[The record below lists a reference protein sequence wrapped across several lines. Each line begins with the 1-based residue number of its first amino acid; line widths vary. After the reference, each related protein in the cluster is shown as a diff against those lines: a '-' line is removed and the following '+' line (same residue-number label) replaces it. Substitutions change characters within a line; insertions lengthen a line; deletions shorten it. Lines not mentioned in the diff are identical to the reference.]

1 MRSYNDNFF
10 LWYWERAENCR
21 SWLQCHRDEDVQMLK
36 ENFQKAKKHDLTCTN
51 IETVCGK
58 DFIQL
63 IINEGTSKLL
73 KLVQELFE
81 ESDIK

>member
-1 MRSYNDNFF
+1 
-10 LWYWERAENCR
+10 
-21 SWLQCHRDEDVQMLK
+21 MLK
-36 ENFQKAKKHDLTCTN
+36 ADFQKAKKHDLTCAN

-73 KLVQELFE
+73 KLVQELFVQPFHHVWTQE
-81 ESDIK
+81 EGTGDYEQGGESSPELNFLES

>member
-1 MRSYNDNFF
+1 MSFMKSYNDQFF
-10 LWYWERAENCR
+10 LWYWKRAGNCR
-21 SWLQCHRDEDVQMLK
+21 SWLQCHHNEDVQVLK
-36 ENFQKAKKHDLTCTN
+36 GDFQKAQKCDLTSAN

-73 KLVQELFE
+73 KLVEELFE
-81 ESDIK
+81 